1 MVKQTLATPPT
12 DAKSSSSIRPFSR
25 RLSLKTVPQGQEW
38 IVERLGKFNSVIKPG
53 LNFIF
58 PYIDIVAYRVSTKGD
73 VLSVGAQEVITKDN
87 AVIITNAIAFIKVTD
102 PTRAVYEIQNYEYA
116 IQNLVMTSLRAIIGQ
131 MDLNSALS
139 EREHIK
145 ARLQENIS
153 KEVAAWGIYVQSVE
167 IQDIKPSESMQKAM
181 EQQASADRFKQ
192 ATILEAEGKREATIR
207 EAEGRLE
214 AAKREAEAQIRL
226 AEASAKAITDISLA
240 IKDND
245 LPAVFL
251 LGDRYINTLQKIALS
266 PNAKLVMLPADLPAA
281 IRGIMGKG

>member
-1 MVKQTLATPPT
+1 MSAMFFVFVVLFVIIAATIF
-12 DAKSSSSIRPFSR
+12 AGV
-25 RLSLKTVPQGQEW
+25 KTVPQGQEW
-38 IVERLGKFNSVIKPG
+38 VVERLGKFHVTLKPG
-53 LNFIF
+53 LNFLI
-58 PYIDIVAYRVSTKGD
+58 PYIDNVAYRVSTKGD
-73 VLSVGAQEVITKDN
+73 VLAIGSQEVITRDN
-87 AVIITNAIAFIKVTD
+87 AVIITNAVAFIKVTD

-167 IQDIKPSESMQKAM
+167 IQDIKPSDSMQKAM

-192 ATILEAEGKREATIR
+192 AAILEAEGRREAMIR
-207 EAEGRLE
+207 EADGKLE
-214 AAKREAEAQIRL
+214 AAKREADAQIRL
-226 AEASAKAITDISLA
+226 AEASAQAINNISAA
-240 IKDND
+240 IQDRD

-251 LGDRYINTLQKIALS
+251 LGDRYVNALNKMATS
-266 PNAKLVMLPADLPAA
+266 QNSKMIMLPADLPAA

>member
-1 MVKQTLATPPT
+1 MPALTIVVVLLVVVAATIF
-12 DAKSSSSIRPFSR
+12 AGV
-25 RLSLKTVPQGQEW
+25 KTVPQGQEW
-38 IVERLGKFNSVIKPG
+38 VVERLGKFHKTLKPG
-53 LNFIF
+53 LNFII
-58 PYIDIVAYRVSTKGD
+58 PYVDNVSYRVSTKGD
-73 VLSVGAQEVITKDN
+73 VLAIGSQEVITRDN
-87 AVIITNAIAFIKVTD
+87 AVIITNAVAFIKVTD

-131 MDLNSALS
+131 MELNSALS

-153 KEVAAWGIYVQSVE
+153 KEVANWGIYVQSVE

-192 ATILEAEGKREATIR
+192 AAILEAEGRREAMIR
-207 EAEGRLE
+207 EADGKLE
-214 AAKREAEAQIRL
+214 AAKREADAQIRL
-226 AEASAKAITDISLA
+226 AEASAQA
-240 IKDND
+240 IKDISAAIQDRD

-251 LGDRYINTLQKIALS
+251 LGDRYISALQKMATS
-266 PNAKLVMLPADLPAA
+266 QNSKMVVLPADLPAA

>member
-1 MVKQTLATPPT
+1 MPGVIIFAVLFVVVAATLFAGV
-12 DAKSSSSIRPFSR
+12 
-25 RLSLKTVPQGQEW
+25 KTVAQGQEW
-38 IVERLGKFNSVIKPG
+38 IVERLGKYHATLKPG
-53 LNFIF
+53 LNFII
-58 PYIDIVAYRVSTKGD
+58 PYIDTVAYRVSTKGD

-153 KEVAAWGIYVQSVE
+153 KEVANWGIYVQSVE
-167 IQDIKPSESMQKAM
+167 IQDIKPSASMQNAM

-226 AEASAKAITDISLA
+226 AEASAKAITDISVA

-251 LGDRYINTLQKIALS
+251 LGDRYINTLQKVATS
-266 PNAKLVMLPADLPAA
+266 QNSKLVILPSDLPAA
-281 IRGIMGKG
+281 IRGLMGKG

>member
-1 MVKQTLATPPT
+1 MPALFVVVVLLVVVAATLFAGV
-12 DAKSSSSIRPFSR
+12 
-25 RLSLKTVPQGQEW
+25 KTVPQGQEW
-38 IVERLGKFNSVIKPG
+38 LVERLGKYYSTLKPG
-53 LNFIF
+53 LNFII
-58 PYIDIVAYRVSTKGD
+58 PYIDTVAYRVSTKGD

-145 ARLQENIS
+145 ARLQDNIS

-192 ATILEAEGKREATIR
+192 AAILEAEGRREAMIR
-207 EAEGRLE
+207 EADGKLE
-214 AAKREAEAQIRL
+214 AAKREADAQIRL
-226 AEASAKAITDISLA
+226 AEASAQAITNISAA
-240 IKDND
+240 IQDRD

-251 LGDRYINTLQKIALS
+251 LGDRYVNALQKMATSQNSKMI
-266 PNAKLVMLPADLPAA
+266 MLPADLPAA

>member
-1 MVKQTLATPPT
+1 MPGTIIFVVFFLVVAATLFAGV
-12 DAKSSSSIRPFSR
+12 
-25 RLSLKTVPQGQEW
+25 KTVPQGQEW
-38 IVERLGKFNSVIKPG
+38 VVERLDKYNTTLKPG
-53 LNFIF
+53 LNFII
-58 PYIDIVAYRVSTKGD
+58 PYIDVVAYRVSTKGD
-73 VLSVGAQEVITKDN
+73 VLSVGAQEVITRDN

-102 PTRAVYEIQNYEYA
+102 PIRAVYEIQNYEYA

-145 ARLQENIS
+145 ARLQDNIS
-153 KEVAAWGIYVQSVE
+153 KEVANWGIYVQSVE

-226 AEASAKAITDISLA
+226 AEASARAIKDISEA

-251 LGDRYINTLQKIALS
+251 LGDRYINTLQKIASS
-266 PNAKLVMLPADLPAA
+266 PNSKLVILPSDLPAA
-281 IRGIMGKG
+281 IRGLMGKG

>member
-1 MVKQTLATPPT
+1 MPALTIVVVLLVVVAATIF
-12 DAKSSSSIRPFSR
+12 AGV
-25 RLSLKTVPQGQEW
+25 KTVPQGQEW
-38 IVERLGKFNSVIKPG
+38 VVERLGKFHKTLKPG
-53 LNFIF
+53 LNFII
-58 PYIDIVAYRVSTKGD
+58 PYVDNVSYRVSTKGD
-73 VLSVGAQEVITKDN
+73 VLAIGSQEVITRDN
-87 AVIITNAIAFIKVTD
+87 AVIITNAVAFIKVTD

-131 MDLNSALS
+131 MELNSALS

-153 KEVAAWGIYVQSVE
+153 KEVANWGIYVQSVE

-192 ATILEAEGKREATIR
+192 AAILEAEGRREAMIR
-207 EAEGRLE
+207 EADGKLE
-214 AAKREAEAQIRL
+214 AARREADAQIRL
-226 AEASAKAITDISLA
+226 AEASAQA
-240 IKDND
+240 IKDISAAIQDRD

-251 LGDRYINTLQKIALS
+251 LGDRYISALQKMATS
-266 PNAKLVMLPADLPAA
+266 QNSKMVVLPADLPAA

>member
-1 MVKQTLATPPT
+1 MPALFVVVVLLVVVAATIF
-12 DAKSSSSIRPFSR
+12 AGV
-25 RLSLKTVPQGQEW
+25 KTVPQGQEW
-38 IVERLGKFNSVIKPG
+38 VVERLGKFHKTLKPG
-53 LNFIF
+53 LSFII
-58 PYIDIVAYRVSTKGD
+58 PYIDNVAYRVTTKGD
-73 VLSVGAQEVITKDN
+73 VLSIGSQEVITKDN
-87 AVIITNAIAFIKVTD
+87 AVIITNAVAFIKVTD

-153 KEVAAWGIYVQSVE
+153 KEVAVWGIYVQSVE

-192 ATILEAEGKREATIR
+192 AAILEAEGRREAMIR
-207 EAEGRLE
+207 EADGKLE
-214 AAKREAEAQIRL
+214 AAKREADAQIRL
-226 AEASAKAITDISLA
+226 AEASAQAITNISAA
-240 IKDND
+240 IQDRD

-251 LGDRYINTLQKIALS
+251 LGDRYVNAMLKIATS
-266 PNAKLVMLPADLPAA
+266 PNAKMVMLPADLPAA